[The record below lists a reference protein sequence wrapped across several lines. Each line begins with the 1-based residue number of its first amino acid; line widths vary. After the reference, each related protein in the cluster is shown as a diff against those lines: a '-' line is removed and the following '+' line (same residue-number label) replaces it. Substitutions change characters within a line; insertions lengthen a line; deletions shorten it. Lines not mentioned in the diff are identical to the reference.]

1 MRLIKMTGGLGN
13 QMFIYAMYLNMRR
26 RFPNTRIDLSDMV
39 HYNVHNGYEMHRV
52 FQLPKE
58 EFCINQKVKK
68 VVEFLFFK
76 TILERKQNL
85 DTLEAYCRP
94 YLWPLIYFKGFY
106 QSERYFVD
114 VAGEV
119 REAFAF
125 HPELAS
131 EQTRRLAEQ
140 IKADALAVSL
150 HVRRGDY
157 LQPSVWRNT
166 GGVCC
171 LPYYK
176 RAIAEMQRRVGGAHF
191 YVFSDDPEW
200 CRANLPLDETA
211 VFVDWN
217 KKADSWQDM
226 MLMSLCRHNIIC
238 NSTFS
243 WWGAWLNNNPGK
255 TVLAPDRWS
264 LLYPT
269 PYLNCPSWIPVSTEN
284 KPDEA

>member
-226 MLMSLCRHNIIC
+226 MLMSLYRHNIIC